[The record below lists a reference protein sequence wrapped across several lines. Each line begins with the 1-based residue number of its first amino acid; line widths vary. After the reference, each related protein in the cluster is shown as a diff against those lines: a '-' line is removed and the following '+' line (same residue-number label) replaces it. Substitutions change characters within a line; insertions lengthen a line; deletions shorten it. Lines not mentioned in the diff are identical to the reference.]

1 MISSFECQ
9 IIKGERNS
17 VDMRIKLLEQIE
29 QKDIPTIR
37 IFLEIL
43 KSDENFR
50 GFGYLAEMVEKDF
63 DRLVEE
69 EKVPTTNGK
78 QQAEF
83 SCHYCEHDDI
93 SRNNADCTVWYVHA
107 KSDY

>member
-1 MISSFECQ
+1 
-9 IIKGERNS
+9 
-17 VDMRIKLLEQIE
+17 MRIKLLEQIE
-29 QKDIPTIR
+29 QKAIPIIR
-37 IFLEIL
+37 LFLEIL

-93 SRNNADCTVWYVHA
+93 SRTNTNCQVRLSVNLGRLFNFLNLQLFMQYQLL
-107 KSDY
+107 

>member
-1 MISSFECQ
+1 MISSFEFQ
-9 IIKGERNS
+9 IIKGEHNS
-17 VDMRIKLLEQIE
+17 VDKSIKLLDQIE
-29 QKDIPTIR
+29 QKGIPTIR
-37 IFLEIL
+37 LFLDIL
-43 KSDENFR
+43 RFNENFR

-69 EKVPTTNGK
+69 NKVPTTNGK

-83 SCHYCEHDDI
+83 NRHYCEHDDI
-93 SRNNADCTVWYVHA
+93 SRTNANCTVWYVHA

>member
-1 MISSFECQ
+1 MISSVECQ
-9 IIKGERNS
+9 IIKGENNS

-29 QKDIPTIR
+29 QKGIPTIR
-37 IFLEIL
+37 LFLEIL

-63 DRLVEE
+63 DRLVKK
-69 EKVPTTNGK
+69 KVPTTNGK

-83 SCHYCEHDDI
+83 NCHYCEHDDI
-93 SRNNADCTVWYVHA
+93 SCTNANCTV
-107 KSDY
+107 